1 MHVGLCK
8 QQANCCVQPQIHFCL
23 HYILFLALRGG
34 GGGGGGVALQLSPI
48 VRSVLLKI
56 KTFTQD
62 WSSLFFVCLFRYLKL
77 SRLFQESP
85 TVRSSSGSED
95 NRRVLVS

>member
-1 MHVGLCK
+1 MWGYVSSRQTAAYSLK
-8 QQANCCVQPQIHFCL
+8 
-23 HYILFLALRGG
+23 YIFACITYFFWPYAA